1 MILRDLWILLWK
13 DLQVARSY
21 RFAFIVQTASLAA
34 PLLLLVFLERS
45 LGAVSVPSISDYGG
59 NYVSFMLIG
68 VVVTTFSA
76 TSLSAFSSSLRS
88 SQVTGTLE
96 ALLFTRSRLPV
107 LIVGLSLYPFVR
119 ESLRM
124 AIYIAGGFVVLGL
137 AVDTVSVLPAITAFL
152 LFLLVMLSMG
162 LIAASFTLVFKQG
175 DPITLLLV
183 TGSGFLS
190 GVVYPVEVLPLWLQR
205 IALALPQTHAIEAMR
220 LSVLSNATFADI
232 STQLIVLGV
241 FAVLMLPLSAF
252 AFSMAMDQARS
263 EGSLAH
269 F

>member
-1 MILRDLWILLWK
+1 MK
-13 DLQVARSY
+13 VARSY
-21 RFAFIVQTASLAA
+21 RFAFILQSASLVA
-34 PLLLLVFLERS
+34 PLLVLVFLERA
-45 LGAVSVPSISDYGG
+45 LGDVSVPSISEYGG
-59 NYVSFMLIG
+59 NYVSFMLLG
-68 VVVTTFSA
+68 VVITTFSA
-76 TSLSAFSSSLRS
+76 TSLSAFSRSLRTA
-88 SQVTGTLE
+88 QMTGTLE

-107 LIVGLSLYPFVR
+107 LIIGISLYPFVR

-124 AIYIAGGFVVLGL
+124 AVYIAGGFVVLGL
-137 AVDTVSVLPAITAFL
+137 AVDTVNILPAITVFM

-162 LIAASFTLVFKQG
+162 LMAAAFTLVFKQG

-190 GVVYPVEVLPLWLQR
+190 GVVYPVDVLPLWLQR
-205 IALALPQTHAIEAMR
+205 VAQALPQTHAIEALR
-220 LSVLSNATFADI
+220 LTVLSNASFSDV

-241 FAVLMLPLSAF
+241 FAVLMFPLSVL
-252 AFSMAMDQARS
+252 AFSAAMDQARS